1 MLLSLICSV
10 AFALLSRCYQ
20 HPTSTLD
27 SPDFRTRHEAR
38 RALEGCWLAYPAL
51 CRPAATPE
59 GDRLRDELLSR
70 LDWRSTVARWWLTRD
85 DCELEANV
93 DAVAALVPGTIRVR
107 AGEKTY
113 EILRGNVAG
122 WMRSTPYL
130 TGDPYNEI
138 RAVLEALR

>member
-1 MLLSLICSV
+1 MMKLLLAV
-10 AFALLSRCYQ
+10 LAWAYQ
-20 HPTSTLD
+20 HPTAALD

-38 RALEGCWLAYPAL
+38 RSLEGCWLAYPAL

-93 DAVAALVPGTIRVR
+93 DAVAALVPDSLRVWTGER
-107 AGEKTY
+107 TVTLWGRHAGS
-113 EILRGNVAG
+113 

-130 TGDPYNEI
+130 TGDPWSEI